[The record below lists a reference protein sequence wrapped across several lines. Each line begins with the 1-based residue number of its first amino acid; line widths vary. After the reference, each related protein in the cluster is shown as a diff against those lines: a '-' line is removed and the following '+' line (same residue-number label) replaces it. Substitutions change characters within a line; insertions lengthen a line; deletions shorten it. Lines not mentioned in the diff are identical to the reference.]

1 MLANIG
7 FMETTFLMRH
17 LPKKLEAQ
25 KLNKKQRIRNELP
38 MNPPI
43 FIKNLNAF
51 FTNHFKRTFPQGI
64 FLGHL
69 AFPFQVLGQPSL
81 WPKALNQRQWGALV
95 CVGLAASLTVSSL
108 TLSGCSQKIR
118 MPQQDERTSKA
129 SPQEVQAPSEE
140 GYMGNSE
147 KSQSTGEDA
156 DGGAAPEPSGEASDQ
171 LNTPESTHRNTLS
184 QSQVPQSVLDGKK
197 GANRPVTQ
205 LFKPQIIKTAT
216 VSLRVE
222 NIEKAMKGFDY
233 LVNRYQGIVTNQSMT
248 IASEGSN
255 YRGGR
260 LEVRIPQDQLENF
273 LNEVPTH
280 AKVLSQNITGEDV
293 GAEIVDQEAR
303 IRNLQA
309 QEAALQVIM
318 KRTGKIIEVLEVS
331 KELGRVR
338 GEIEEAQSRVA
349 YLKQQVAY
357 STVTLTLSEN
367 TLSTP
372 ESTKTGWDTLLSNAF
387 KNALNALDD
396 LLRGILTLGVWL
408 GVYGL
413 PILLI
418 IAAVLSGI
426 GWVFKGIWCWMFRKN
441 GQKSSVKEK
450 NSTQALPPQSL
461 THQEAPSLDP
471 PSENNGESLNQ

>member
-1 MLANIG
+1 
-7 FMETTFLMRH
+7 
-17 LPKKLEAQ
+17 
-25 KLNKKQRIRNELP
+25 

-43 FIKNLNAF
+43 FIKNLSVL
-51 FTNHFKRTFPQGI
+51 FTNHFKRIFPQGN
-64 FLGHL
+64 FPGH
-69 AFPFQVLGQPSL
+69 FPFTFPVHGLSL
-81 WPKALNQRQWGALV
+81 WPKAMGQRQWGALMCV
-95 CVGLAASLTVSSL
+95 CLAASLTVSSL
-108 TLSGCSQKIR
+108 TLSGCSQKLR
-118 MPQQDERTSKA
+118 TQQQDERTSNTV
-129 SPQEVQAPSEE
+129 PQEIQAPSQE
-140 GYMGNSE
+140 GYMGNGK
-147 KSQSTGEDA
+147 KSRSSAEDA
-156 DGGAAPEPSGEASDQ
+156 EGMAVPEPSDAASEQPNTLEADD
-171 LNTPESTHRNTLS
+171 RNTLS
-184 QSQVPQSVLDGKK
+184 QSQISKPVLDDKK
-197 GANRPVTQ
+197 GVNHPGAQ

-216 VSLRVE
+216 VTLRVE
-222 NIEKAMKGFDY
+222 NIEKAMKGFDQ
-233 LVNRYQGIVTNQSMT
+233 LVNRYQGIITNQSMT

-280 AKVLSQNITGEDV
+280 AKVLSQEITGEDV

-418 IAAVLSGI
+418 LAAVLSGM
-426 GWVFKGIWCWMFRKN
+426 GWILKGFWCLLFRKTSK
-441 GQKSSVKEK
+441 QPF
-450 NSTQALPPQSL
+450 QD
-461 THQEAPSLDP
+461 PSLAGTCP
-471 PSENNGESLNQ
+471 ESTSENNGEGLNQ